1 MERAEP
7 PLQAE
12 IMMSI
17 SMTLSLILL
26 GGEVG
31 KLLLGARRRLC
42 KDYAYSLLPLCT
54 MKTSWSRTEVSIVQ
68 SDQYRT
74 CGGLR
79 IFESS
84 RRRRTDLDGSL
95 AIAEFPQRDLRRLR
109 AETGTYG
116 FDELR
121 V

>member
-17 SMTLSLILL
+17 SITLSLILFE
-26 GGEVG
+26 GEDG
-31 KLLLGARRRLC
+31 ELLPGARRELC
-42 KDYAYSLLPLCT
+42 EDHAYSLLPLCT
-54 MKTSWSRTEVSIVQ
+54 MKTSWSRTEVSVVHVISTVAVER
-68 SDQYRT
+68 S
-74 CGGLR
+74 GVS
-79 IFESS
+79 ESS
-84 RRRRTDLDGSL
+84 PGRHTDLDRSL
-95 AIAEFPQRDLRRLR
+95 AVAKLPQRDLRRLR
-109 AETGTYG
+109 AEAGTYG